1 MTIFHLTLFLFL
13 IIGPVALAWF
23 KGDQLIEYF
32 SRGQRKRKMHKR
44 QRATKALP
52 VRETVINSL
61 LFSEDQCNK
70 IDEKISE
77 ALNLFH
83 QTTEN
88 GRAFIAH
95 HMALGELDAIE
106 QLVLSR
112 ESRFG
117 DFLDIA
123 QLQSETIE
131 ILTRKVDMLRETARL
146 DTVTPPVIRT
156 QAAAKLMANLNRAV
170 QKRRQIDR
178 KLTNIGSPKTETGS
192 TSRFDITIE

>member
-1 MTIFHLTLFLFL
+1 
-13 IIGPVALAWF
+13 
-23 KGDQLIEYF
+23 
-32 SRGQRKRKMHKR
+32 MHKR
-44 QRATKALP
+44 QRATRALP
-52 VRETVINSL
+52 VRETVINNL
-61 LFSEDQCNK
+61 LLSDDRRNK
-70 IDEKISE
+70 IDEKISA

-88 GRAFIAH
+88 GRAFVAH

-131 ILTRKVDMLRETARL
+131 VLTQKIDLLRETAQL
-146 DTVTPPVIRT
+146 NTAVPPVIRT

-178 KLTNIGSPKTETGS
+178 KMTNIGSPKTETES
-192 TSRFDITIE
+192 PPRFDITIE